1 MTNRISKWFE
11 KRKKRQVIQELRD
24 TFRHLKNRE
33 VFLGEDVEAETEEVL
48 KEFDKIWEFKEV
60 KKK

>member
-11 KRKKRQVIQELRD
+11 KRKKRQAIQKLHD
-24 TFRHLKNRE
+24 AFRHLINRG
-33 VFLGEDVEAETEEVL
+33 VFLDEDVEAETEEVL